1 MDPFNAKLI
10 AAATG
15 SMVTALTMTPF
26 DVVKT
31 RLQTQA
37 PVPREPL
44 FPNPPPD
51 TCCQPAGQPCVNTS
65 NNGKTTRMN
74 TSRSL
79 SSLARPVTQEL
90 GVCVW
95 HDGTMQRERV
105 TGFFDAARHV
115 WRAEGI
121 RGLWKGAGT
130 SLAIGMPSA
139 TAYMLTYDH
148 LLRVTLPPL
157 LPASIVPLF
166 AGVIA
171 RSSITAIVSPL
182 ELLRTNLQSTPVSAA
197 NPHTLRSVTTSL
209 SRLVTSQGVHSLW
222 RGLVPSLWRDVP
234 FSGIYWATYEGL
246 KKRMMRRGHEGATL
260 AFFCGATSGMTAALL
275 TSPFDVLKTR
285 RQAIVMSETAPR
297 GLSTVAVMSNIIRTE
312 GTSALFAGL
321 APRMAK
327 IAPACGIMI
336 ACFEGIGK
344 ALARPE

>member
-37 PVPREPL
+37 PLPRPPL
-44 FPNPPPD
+44 FPNPPAD
-51 TCCQPAGQPCVNTS
+51 TCCQPAGAPCVNKS
-65 NNGKTTRMN
+65 ANKPF
-74 TSRSL
+74 SRNM
-79 SSLARPVTQEL
+79 SSLARTTTEEL

-95 HDGTMQRERV
+95 HDGRMQTERV
-105 TGFFDAARHV
+105 TGFYDAARHV
-115 WRAEGI
+115 WRAEGV

-130 SLAIGMPSA
+130 SLLIGMPSA

-148 LLRVTLPPL
+148 LLRIVLPPL
-157 LPASIVPLF
+157 LPASMVPLT
-166 AGVIA
+166 AGIIA
-171 RSSITAIVSPL
+171 RSSITSIVSPL
-182 ELLRTNLQSTPVSAA
+182 ELLRTNLQSTPISTA

-209 SRLVTSQGVHSLW
+209 RQLVGSQGVRSLW
-222 RGLVPSLWRDVP
+222 RGLVPTLWRDVP
-234 FSGIYWATYEGL
+234 FSGIYWATYERL
-246 KKRMMRRGHEGATL
+246 KAQLARTGQEGASV
-260 AFFCGATSGMTAALL
+260 AFFCGATSGMTAALI

-285 RQAIVMSETAPR
+285 RQALVMSETASKR
-297 GLSTVAVMSNIIRTE
+297 VSTAQVLSNIIRTE
-312 GTSALFAGL
+312 GPGALFAGL
-321 APRMAK
+321 TPRMAK

-344 ALARPE
+344 ALARPAE